1 MKIVKKLGIEM
12 DHSNACL
19 IEFSTDSFEMK
30 NIESEF
36 SSQEKK
42 QALSKSESLMH
53 HKENQQLSS
62 YYKKLAEVIKEYN
75 EVLLFG
81 PTDAK
86 VELFNVLN
94 QEEEFGKIK
103 IEIKNTD
110 KMTENQ
116 KISFVKEYFS
126 KA

>member
-1 MKIVKKLGIEM
+1 MKAVKKLGIGM
-12 DHSNACL
+12 DHSIACL
-19 IEFSTDSFEMK
+19 IEFSSNTFEMR

-36 SSQEKK
+36 THEDKTK
-42 QALSKSESLMH
+42 ALAKSESLMH
-53 HKENQQLSS
+53 NKENQQLAS
-62 YYKKLAEVIKEYN
+62 YYKELAEVIKGYN
-75 EVLLFG
+75 EVVLFG

-86 VELFNVLN
+86 VELFNLLD
-94 QEEEFGKIK
+94 QEAEFGKIK

>member
-1 MKIVKKLGIEM
+1 MKTVRKLGIGM
-12 DHSNACL
+12 DHSIACL
-19 IEFSTDSFEMK
+19 IEFTSDSFEMK

-36 SSQEKK
+36 TSQDKK
-42 QALSKSESLMH
+42 QALAKSESLMH

-62 YYKKLAEVIKEYN
+62 YYKKLAEVIKGYN
-75 EVLLFG
+75 EVVLFG

-86 VELFNVLN
+86 TELFNILN
-94 QEEEFGKIK
+94 EEEIFGKIK

>member
-1 MKIVKKLGIEM
+1 MKTVKKLGIEM
-12 DHSNACL
+12 NHSIACL
-19 IEFSTDSFEMK
+19 IEFGSDSFEMK

-36 SSQEKK
+36 TSQDKK
-42 QALSKSESLMH
+42 QALSKSESVMH

-62 YYKKLAEVIKEYN
+62 YYKKLANVIKDYN
-75 EVLLFG
+75 EVVLFG
-81 PTDAK
+81 PTEAK
-86 VELFNVLN
+86 VELFNTLN
-94 QEEEFGKIK
+94 QGGEFGKIK

>member
-1 MKIVKKLGIEM
+1 MKTAKKLGIGM
-12 DHSNACL
+12 DHSIACL
-19 IEFSTDSFEMK
+19 IEFTPDSFEMK

-36 SSQEKK
+36 TFQDKK
-42 QALSKSESLMH
+42 KALVKSESLMH

-62 YYKKLAEVIKEYN
+62 YYKKLADIIKGYN
-75 EVLLFG
+75 EVVLFG

-86 VELFNVLN
+86 VELFNTLN